1 MTLSPAQ
8 HQREYGHDHTRLRKQ
23 LAPLVAA
30 GQFSCAKCGKQI
42 ERGEGWDLG
51 HSPDRRGRAPEHRK
65 CNRSTVGLRER
76 RRNELGEFSGRATV
90 SCRRVRFGG
99 RDPLVAG
106 VVS

>member
-42 ERGEGWDLG
+42 EPGEEWDLG
-51 HSPDRRGRAPEHRK
+51 HSPDMRGRAPEHRK
-65 CNRSTVGLRER
+65 CNRNTVGLRER
-76 RRNELGEFSGRATV
+76 RRNELGEFLPGPLFRAGGFV
-90 SCRRVRFGG
+90 SADGIHWSREW
-99 RDPLVAG
+99 
-106 VVS
+106 